1 MASLSQFL
9 FHAGSCLPAAGPIP
23 RESRHPIARAGP
35 KPPASTM
42 SNFAMAPR
50 GDAAMN
56 VSLTPELEAMIRQQ
70 VDSGR
75 YNNASEVVRE
85 ALRLLDEH
93 QRLQHLR
100 SLLAVGLEQAQR
112 GELVEFTPELFED
125 IDRRV
130 EERFLRGEEPDPDV
144 CP

>member
-1 MASLSQFL
+1 
-9 FHAGSCLPAAGPIP
+9 
-23 RESRHPIARAGP
+23 
-35 KPPASTM
+35 
-42 SNFAMAPR
+42 
-50 GDAAMN
+50 MN

-70 VDSGR
+70 VESGR

-93 QRLQHLR
+93 QRVQHLR

-112 GELVEFTPELFED
+112 GELVEFTPELVED
-125 IDRRV
+125 ITRRAN
-130 EERFLRGEEPDPDV
+130 ERFLRGEEPDPDV